1 MGFPDTF
8 QIPVS
13 DMQAYKQFG
22 NCVVVPAIRAA
33 ADAMRPYILALKNT
47 GTKDVDGLRE
57 PKGN

>member
-33 ADAMRPYILALKNT
+33 AEAMSPCILALKQT
-47 GTKDVDGLRE
+47 ATKELDGLMG
-57 PKGN
+57 PTGN